1 MRDLRRVSAAIFDL
15 DGTILDSSGI
25 WDGLAE
31 RFLQSR
37 GLTPQPGLSQLLGS
51 MTLAEGSRFL
61 RDNYPLTEDPE
72 QIQARLLGIIADFYR
87 NECQLKPGAARLI
100 EAVKGCGISAVIA
113 TAGDRDLSAAA
124 LKRLGLLDYFSG
136 ILTCGEY
143 GGKNQPGIFLA
154 AAALA
159 GASPDCAAVFEDS
172 LSAVVTAKSTGFLT
186 AAVKDIS
193 EPRQTLLQRTADYY
207 RADLSGYIEFF
218 GR

>member
-1 MRDLRRVSAAIFDL
+1 MRDLGRVSAAIFDL
-15 DGTILDSSGI
+15 DGTILDSSRI

-31 RFLQSR
+31 GFLQSR

-51 MTLAEGSRFL
+51 MTLAEGSCFL
-61 RDNYPLTEDPE
+61 RDNYHLTEAPE
-72 QIQARLLGIIADFYR
+72 QIQARLLGIIEGFYR

-100 EAVKGCGISAVIA
+100 EAVRDRGIPAVIA

-124 LKRLGLLDYFSG
+124 LKRLGLLDHFSG

-154 AAALA
+154 AAELA
-159 GASPDCAAVFEDS
+159 GTLPDCAAVFEDS
-172 LSAVVTAKSTGFLT
+172 LSAAVTAKTAGFLV
-186 AAVKDIS
+186 AAVEDIS

-207 RADLSGYIEFF
+207 RTDLSGYIEFF